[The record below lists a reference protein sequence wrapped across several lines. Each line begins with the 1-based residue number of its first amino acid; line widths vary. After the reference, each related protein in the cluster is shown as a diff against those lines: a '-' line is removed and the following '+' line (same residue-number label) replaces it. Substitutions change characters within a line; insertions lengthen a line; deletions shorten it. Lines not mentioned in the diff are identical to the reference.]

1 MSDISTNDI
10 RKLDGGLL
18 LVFRGLLRRRRTT
31 AVARELGLSQSAVS
45 HALTRLRDLFDDPL
59 FVRRSHGLEPTRRAL
74 ELMPRIDALIDQIGD
89 TLKRQEVFNPA
100 ESERRF
106 VLSAPEF
113 ITSLIGATLVK
124 TFRKL
129 APKAS
134 FVVDFISPDLALEA
148 LRRGEIDIAFGP
160 FGPAPGGF
168 VSEIIFTDRYCV
180 VARRGHPEL
189 KGRITAAQYATIGL
203 VYAHADSEMAASQ
216 RVETPDVV
224 LRGLVP
230 RWLTVLTMVAA
241 SDAIATCPQRFAQ
254 RQAKLLGLQIL
265 KPPFVPYTIEVRA
278 VRRSGSAD
286 QGVDWLLERI
296 REAVAG

>member
-1 MSDISTNDI
+1 MSDIDLNDI
-10 RKLDGGLL
+10 RRLDGGLL

-45 HALTRLRDLFDDPL
+45 HALTRLRELFADPL

-89 TLKRQEVFNPA
+89 TLKRHDAFNPA
-100 ESERRF
+100 QSERRF

-113 ITSLIGATLVK
+113 ITSLIGAKLVR

-134 FVVDFISPDLALEA
+134 FVVDFISPELALEA
-148 LRRGEIDIAFGP
+148 LRRGEIDIALGP
-160 FGPAPGGF
+160 FGSVPAGF
-168 VSEIIFTDRYCV
+168 ISEIIFTDRYCV
-180 VARRGHPEL
+180 VARRGHPVL
-189 KGRITAAQYATIGL
+189 KGRISTTQYASIGHIF
-203 VYAHADSEMAASQ
+203 AHAESEMAASE
-216 RVETPDVV
+216 RIEMPDVA
-224 LRGLVP
+224 LRAVVP

-265 KPPFVPYTIEVRA
+265 KPPFVPLAIEVRA
-278 VRRSGSAD
+278 LRRTGSPD
-286 QGVDWLLERI
+286 QGIDWLLERL
-296 REAVAG
+296 REAVAD

>member
-1 MSDISTNDI
+1 MNDISSNDI

-59 FVRRSHGLEPTRRAL
+59 FVRRSHGLEPTQRAL
-74 ELMPRIDALIDQIGD
+74 ELMPRIDALIDRLGD
-89 TLKRQEVFNPA
+89 MLKRHETFNPA

-106 VLSAPEF
+106 MLSAPEF
-113 ITSLIGATLVK
+113 ITSMIGARLVNA
-124 TFRKL
+124 FRRL

-148 LRRGEIDIAFGP
+148 LRRGEIDVALGLFGP
-160 FGPAPGGF
+160 LPNGF
-168 VSEIIFTDRYCV
+168 VSEVVFKDRYCV

-189 KGRITAAQYATIGL
+189 KGRISPTQYARIGHIF
-203 VYAHADSEMAASQ
+203 AHAESEMAASQ
-216 RVETPDVV
+216 RVETPDVA
-224 LRGLVP
+224 LRAVVP

-241 SDAIATCPQRFAQ
+241 SDAIATCPQRFAE
-254 RQAKLLGLQIL
+254 RQAKLLGLQLL
-265 KPPFVPYTIEVRA
+265 KPPFVPLTIEVRA
-278 VRRSGSAD
+278 VRRAGSED
-286 QGVDWLLERI
+286 LGVDWLLARI

>member
-1 MSDISTNDI
+1 MNDISSNDI

-59 FVRRSHGLEPTRRAL
+59 FVRRSHGLEPTQRAL
-74 ELMPRIDALIDQIGD
+74 ELMPRIDALIDRLGD
-89 TLKRQEVFNPA
+89 MLKRHETFNPA

-106 VLSAPEF
+106 MLSAPEF
-113 ITSLIGATLVK
+113 ITSMIGARLVN
-124 TFRKL
+124 TFRRL

-148 LRRGEIDIAFGP
+148 LRRGEIDVALGP
-160 FGPAPGGF
+160 FGPLPNGF
-168 VSEIIFTDRYCV
+168 VSEMIFTDRYCV
-180 VARRGHPEL
+180 AARRGHPEL
-189 KGRITAAQYATIGL
+189 KGRISAAQYAKIGHI
-203 VYAHADSEMAASQ
+203 YAHAESEMAASQ
-216 RVETPDVV
+216 RVETPDVA
-224 LRGLVP
+224 LRAVVP

-241 SDAIATCPQRFAQ
+241 SDAIATCPQRFAE
-254 RQAKLLGLQIL
+254 RQAKLLGLQLL
-265 KPPFVPYTIEVRA
+265 KPPFVPLTIEVRA
-278 VRRSGSAD
+278 VRRAGSED
-286 QGVDWLLERI
+286 LGVDWLLARI